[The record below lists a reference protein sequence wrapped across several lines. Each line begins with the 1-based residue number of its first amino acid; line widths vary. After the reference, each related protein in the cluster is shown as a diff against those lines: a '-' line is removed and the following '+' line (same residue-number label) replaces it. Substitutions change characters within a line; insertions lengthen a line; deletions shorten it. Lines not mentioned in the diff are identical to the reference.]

1 MEETLNTTFDVEE
14 PKQKR
19 SRGNKNKSNSEP
31 VVAEQPK
38 KIAAVASRK
47 LKKSISEPVPSEP
60 AVSSTVDPLPDE
72 PKKQVNQV
80 LTAGRKLKKSLSEP
94 PTKAKEEEEE
104 PVTTKKVVVATRK
117 LKRSNGFTV
126 EPLVLKQKV
135 ATPPVHAAAVP
146 GSAKKPFTPN
156 LRRTTM
162 EVTAA
167 GSATP
172 PLMKMPATPATV
184 VKSVRKV
191 IPAQPLHITSSIPKR
206 KAAPNFAEIHQKQ
219 FDKMQSVDEYVEKK
233 KTRNEAIV
241 TGSALKNRLNA
252 TIQTP
257 TKTPAATATNALN
270 KTPLKFN
277 FVSGINKIIT

>member
-38 KIAAVASRK
+38 KVVAVASRK

-60 AVSSTVDPLPDE
+60 AVSSTVEPMPDE
-72 PKKQVNQV
+72 PKKQV

-94 PTKAKEEEEE
+94 PTKAKQEEEEL
-104 PVTTKKVVVATRK
+104 VTTKKVVVATRK

-191 IPAQPLHITSSIPKR
+191 VPSQPLPITSSIPKR

-252 TIQTP
+252 TLQTP
-257 TKTPAATATNALN
+257 AKTPAATATNAPS